1 VNPLDPNVQQLQ
13 IVAGALKDLREKLVF
28 VGGCVVGILI
38 TDSARPLVRATQ
50 DVDLVAEIASRAEHY
65 AIAADLRRLGFQEDP
80 AEEAICRWRYGS
92 LKVDV
97 MASRD
102 GILGFTNR
110 WYVDAIEAS
119 VHAQL
124 PDKTSI
130 RLITAPYFIA
140 TKLEAFYDRGNGNY
154 MSHDIEDIVNVID
167 GRDEI
172 LDDIAAIKGNA
183 VADYL
188 RAEVEDLISDPQF
201 LQSLP
206 SHFQPNAVE
215 QQRVP
220 LLLGRLRAI
229 AGL

>member
-38 TDSARPLVRATQ
+38 TNTARPLVRATL
-50 DVDLVAEIASRAEHY
+50 DVDLVAEIASKAEY
-65 AIAADLRRLGFQEDP
+65 YGIAADLRRLGFQEDP
-80 AEEAICRWRYGS
+80 EHEVICRWRYGS

-97 MASRD
+97 MSSHE
-102 GILGFTNR
+102 GVMNFTNH
-110 WYVDAIEAS
+110 WYADAIEAS
-119 VHAQL
+119 VNAEL
-124 PDKTSI
+124 PDRTSI

-140 TKLEAFYDRGNGNY
+140 TKLEAFYSRGHGDY

-172 LDDIAAIKGNA
+172 IGDIAAIKESA
-183 VADYL
+183 VAAYL
-188 RAEVEDLISDPQF
+188 RTEVEDLISDPRF

-220 LLLGRLRAI
+220 MLLARLREI